1 MMKKCANVPNIL
13 QIIRL
18 SPKCSLKAIISPK
31 YETKLNCLSKR
42 TETVV
47 SMLTS
52 HVEVLRSVTQW
63 KSWTHSHVGHV
74 PIWRYTVSDSN
85 VLTEFVW
92 AITSLLLPLY
102 IVQFVF
108 QATVRVCNVE
118 PSELLFFW
126 SAGVNPSKM
135 QHSDIFKLPSIFGSY
150 FTSCAFEICMNRF
163 ELVHGDWR
171 ESLIGFTWTPRDL
184 GFKEF
189 PVNWKFSLSLLSS
202 SLLVTEKID
211 WFVHFSILKD
221 TELFLQ
227 R

>member
-1 MMKKCANVPNIL
+1 MMKKCGNVPNIL

-42 TETVV
+42 TEPEV

-74 PIWRYTVSDSN
+74 PTWRY
-85 VLTEFVW
+85 TEFVW
-92 AITSLLLPLY
+92 AITTLLSPLY

-118 PSELLFFW
+118 PSELLFFQ

-135 QHSDIFKLPSIFGSY
+135 QHSDILKLPSIFGSY

-184 GFKEF
+184 GFKECS
-189 PVNWKFSLSLLSS
+189 VNLTFSLSLSS
-202 SLLVTEKID
+202 TKID
-211 WFVHFSILKD
+211 WFVYLSILKD
-221 TELFLQ
+221 T
-227 R
+227 